1 MKLVSAH
8 IEDLR
13 TLYISNLRKALD
25 MEQKISKALPEVIEK
40 VSDPELSTALSNHL
54 EETRGHV
61 AKVQALL
68 QRNTDDDSTET
79 CKVIGSLTTEAS
91 DTIKDVTN
99 PQVRDIA
106 LIGAAQ
112 QVEHHEIA
120 VYGTLSRW
128 AENPGP
134 ERRRFAVEEHRGRRG
149 EGRQTANPDRGEG
162 ELASRGSLTMNPTRT
177 EGRAPRP
184 SASAARGSPPLAAP
198 FRPSRPPGACPQHI
212 ARTCV

>member
-68 QRNTDDDSTET
+68 QRNTDDASTET

-128 AENPGP
+128 AELLGQKDD
-134 ERRRFAVEEHRGRRG
+134 ALLLKSI
-149 EGRQTANPDRGEG
+149 EG
-162 ELASRGSLTMNPTRT
+162 EEGKADKLLTQI
-177 EGRAPRP
+177 
-184 SASAARGSPPLAAP
+184 AAKVNSLAA
-198 FRPSRPPGACPQHI
+198 A
-212 ARTCV
+212 A

>member
-13 TLYISNLRKALD
+13 TLYVSNLRKALD
-25 MEQKISKALPEVIEK
+25 MEQKIAKALPEVIEK

-61 AKVQALL
+61 AGVQALL
-68 QRNTDDDSTET
+68 QRNTDDASTET
-79 CKVIGSLTTEAS
+79 CKAIGSLTTEAS

-128 AENPGP
+128 AELLGQ
-134 ERRRFAVEEHRGRRG
+134 RDDASLLKSI
-149 EGRQTANPDRGEG
+149 EG
-162 ELASRGSLTMNPTRT
+162 EEVKADKLLTQI
-177 EGRAPRP
+177 
-184 SASAARGSPPLAAP
+184 AAKVNSLAA
-198 FRPSRPPGACPQHI
+198 A
-212 ARTCV
+212 A